1 MGDFTRQKYLRGV
14 EKMLTRHKLQLLKN
28 KSSVRPGTSLQVLSF
43 IVVNTENRR
52 KTYNEGNCRSLSKF
66 AKIRNEFYAKAQ
78 TAKADT
84 LHVDNDTSDEKE
96 IAQRNATFKACR
108 RKLHKAIRARE

>member
-1 MGDFTRQKYLRGV
+1 M
-14 EKMLTRHKLQLLKN
+14 
-28 KSSVRPGTSLQVLSF
+28 
-43 IVVNTENRR
+43 R
-52 KTYNEGNCRSLSKF
+52 K
-66 AKIRNEFYAKAQ
+66 Q

-108 RKLHKAIRARE
+108 RKLHKAIRAREWNLSKELCETDLNP